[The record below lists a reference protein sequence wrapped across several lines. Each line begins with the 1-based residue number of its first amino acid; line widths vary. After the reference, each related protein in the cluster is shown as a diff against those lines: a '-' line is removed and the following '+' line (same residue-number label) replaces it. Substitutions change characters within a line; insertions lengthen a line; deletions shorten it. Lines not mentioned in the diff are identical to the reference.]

1 MRTKFLVSLVAI
13 LAFSVLTGNAVF
25 AGGGKARKRKVD
37 PSNDPSVFYF
47 NDSMDDAEDQ
57 AAEEKKPI
65 LMVVV
70 KTYTGDDYKPVERM
84 ITWPYAIAGSHK
96 DFVATRDTIANPEL
110 KKLCEKMNVKALP
123 ALIWFDSWGN
133 ALTIQSFPEAATQ
146 IAAVPPNW
154 PALVGKVDKFFKDHL
169 DRGDRAIKMNK
180 FKDAYNEYG
189 LVARFKGPQPEKAR
203 EAQKKVKEQWTKLL
217 SVAKSSPPRE
227 RALILQ
233 GIQRETSGTDLEREM
248 LEVVT
253 TALNA
258 VADKPAKA
266 PETAQPETP
275 AADSPKTETPP
286 AVAAVTP
293 PVPPAAPV
301 APAAPAAPTAAAQKA
316 LESKTLGDLA
326 SASSSPLAAS
336 EPDDSQVGSA
346 LLTKS
351 DPKLKD
357 AHALIQSGMAS
368 YRKAIADTTDRG
380 PARNAMLKSA
390 YENLSKAM
398 DILDAA
404 NAVKPD
410 AQLDK
415 VSQDISMMMYGCLK
429 YQSL

>member
-1 MRTKFLVSLVAI
+1 MRTKWLVSMTAMLACSLLLINVAH
-13 LAFSVLTGNAVF
+13 

-37 PSNDPSVFYF
+37 PNNDPSVFYF

-65 LMVVV
+65 MMVVV

-84 ITWPYAIAGSHK
+84 MTWPYAIAGSHK
-96 DFVATRDTIANPEL
+96 EFIATRGTIGNPDL
-110 KKLCEKMNVKALP
+110 KALCEKMNVKALP
-123 ALIWFDSWGN
+123 AIIWLDSWGN
-133 ALTIQSFPEAATQ
+133 ALTIQSFPETATQ

-154 PALVGKVDKFFKDHL
+154 PALVAKVDKFFKEHM
-169 DRGDRAIKMNK
+169 DRAERAIKSNK

-203 EAQKKVKEQWTKLL
+203 EAQKKVKEQWLKLL
-217 SVAKSSPPRE
+217 NVAKSSPPRE
-227 RALILQ
+227 RSLILQ

-248 LEVVT
+248 LEAVT

-258 VADKPAKA
+258 VAD
-266 PETAQPETP
+266 T
-275 AADSPKTETPP
+275 PKTETPP
-286 AVAAVTP
+286 ADVAAANPP
-293 PVPPAAPV
+293 PVAPAAPV
-301 APAAPAAPTAAAQKA
+301 APVAPVTPAAPPAPDAKALAAQKA

-326 SASSSPLAAS
+326 SSSSLPLASA
-336 EPDDSQVGSA
+336 EPDDTQVGSV
-346 LLTKS
+346 LLGKS

-368 YRKAIADTTDRG
+368 YRKAIADATDRG

-398 DILDAA
+398 DILDTA